1 MNDSLKIL
9 IIEDVEDDA
18 LLILRT
24 LRRADLLV
32 QWQRV
37 DMAEAF
43 TAALASQTYDLIL
56 CDYHLPRFS
65 AVAALDLLKQSAIDI
80 PFIVISGA
88 ASEDIIVDVM
98 KAGANDYLMKGN
110 LTRLPE
116 AVRRELRD
124 AQVRKQRQ
132 AAEIALQESELRY
145 ESLAAAAPVGIFR
158 TDSQGNCI
166 YVNDRWCQMSGL
178 SAAEAMGEGWVRAIH
193 PEDRAYVFKEWDR
206 SVTENVPFRLEYRMQ
221 HVEGKVIWLY
231 GQSLPEYNSA
241 GDIIGYVGTATDIS
255 DRKRVEEELK
265 KLSRIASQTSEGVI
279 ITDVEGSVEWVN
291 DAFTRNT
298 GYRLEDIQG
307 GKPSHYLRGQGT
319 DPSVARQVLEGIQQ
333 KRGFAVE
340 ILNYTKDRQE
350 LWVDLRCSPLL
361 DDQGEV
367 EGFITIQSNINEKK
381 KTEQQ
386 LIQAKEAAEQA
397 TRAKSAFLAA
407 MSHEIRTPMNGV
419 IGMLSL
425 LEDTDLT
432 DQQRSQV
439 RIAKSSAEAL
449 LHIINDILDFS
460 KVEAGKLD
468 LEILEFNLADCLEN
482 FAHTIAL
489 TLPKD
494 NLELVLD
501 CQGMDSPWVKGDPG
515 RLRQILMNLVGNA
528 VKFTERGEIVIEAN
542 LQPWEDGLRLE
553 VAVRDTG
560 MGIPAD
566 RLDSLFDPFTQVD
579 VSTTRTHGGTG
590 LGLAICKKL
599 CELMGGEIGVRSEVN
614 VGSCFSFAIPLPA
627 STRTSTRASTRSSVE
642 PRLECGPLLE
652 HLKVLVVQD
661 NARIRAILQ
670 RDLDRWG
677 AAAVITVETASEALT
692 QWRHSIDRNA
702 PFDLAIVDL
711 NLLDM
716 SGLELVQRLHQ
727 DPHFQSNPFA
737 VLMLLPVKLPP
748 LEQALSDL
756 GIQTYL
762 RKPFTPSSL
771 HEALVSLLS
780 TIPTSNH
787 WADPL
792 TPTVNRQL
800 QAVSPRSPQIPYSSP
815 TPIAPLTFPKLDR
828 ESQTRIL
835 LVEDNVINQAVA
847 QGMIEQLGLKVEIAS
862 HGKEAIA
869 MLAAADQRP
878 YSLVLMDA
886 QMPILDGY
894 ETTQQIRQ
902 GLAGER
908 HRSVPIIALTAHAL
922 IDDRERCLQAGM
934 DDYLSKPLHLK
945 RLATVVE
952 QWLGRVSAE
961 WSKQADIC
969 IGTGIQDE
977 KRVLPLFDSDGLL
990 ERAGGLLDLA
1000 QKMVQRFLEGIPSA
1014 LEHLQQCLHQGDT
1027 TTIARMAHSLQGS
1040 TSMIGAEQMQAMLIH
1055 IETIAC
1061 DRDLEALSEWI
1072 PKLEDHFSTLQTVL
1086 TAWLA

>member
-1 MNDSLKIL
+1 
-9 IIEDVEDDA
+9 
-18 LLILRT
+18 
-24 LRRADLLV
+24 
-32 QWQRV
+32 
-37 DMAEAF
+37 
-43 TAALASQTYDLIL
+43 
-56 CDYHLPRFS
+56 
-65 AVAALDLLKQSAIDI
+65 
-80 PFIVISGA
+80 
-88 ASEDIIVDVM
+88 
-98 KAGANDYLMKGN
+98 
-110 LTRLPE
+110 
-116 AVRRELRD
+116 
-124 AQVRKQRQ
+124 
-132 AAEIALQESELRY
+132 
-145 ESLAAAAPVGIFR
+145 
-158 TDSQGNCI
+158 
-166 YVNDRWCQMSGL
+166 
-178 SAAEAMGEGWVRAIH
+178 
-193 PEDRAYVFKEWDR
+193 
-206 SVTENVPFRLEYRMQ
+206 
-221 HVEGKVIWLY
+221 
-231 GQSLPEYNSA
+231 
-241 GDIIGYVGTATDIS
+241 
-255 DRKRVEEELK
+255 
-265 KLSRIASQTSEGVI
+265 
-279 ITDVEGSVEWVN
+279 
-291 DAFTRNT
+291 
-298 GYRLEDIQG
+298 
-307 GKPSHYLRGQGT
+307 
-319 DPSVARQVLEGIQQ
+319 
-333 KRGFAVE
+333 
-340 ILNYTKDRQE
+340 
-350 LWVDLRCSPLL
+350 
-361 DDQGEV
+361 
-367 EGFITIQSNINEKK
+367 
-381 KTEQQ
+381 
-386 LIQAKEAAEQA
+386 
-397 TRAKSAFLAA
+397 
-407 MSHEIRTPMNGV
+407 
-419 IGMLSL
+419 
-425 LEDTDLT
+425 
-432 DQQRSQV
+432 
-439 RIAKSSAEAL
+439 
-449 LHIINDILDFS
+449 
-460 KVEAGKLD
+460 
-468 LEILEFNLADCLEN
+468 
-482 FAHTIAL
+482 
-489 TLPKD
+489 
-494 NLELVLD
+494 
-501 CQGMDSPWVKGDPG
+501 
-515 RLRQILMNLVGNA
+515 
-528 VKFTERGEIVIEAN
+528 
-542 LQPWEDGLRLE
+542 
-553 VAVRDTG
+553 
-560 MGIPAD
+560 
-566 RLDSLFDPFTQVD
+566 
-579 VSTTRTHGGTG
+579 
-590 LGLAICKKL
+590 
-599 CELMGGEIGVRSEVN
+599 MGGEIGVRSEVN